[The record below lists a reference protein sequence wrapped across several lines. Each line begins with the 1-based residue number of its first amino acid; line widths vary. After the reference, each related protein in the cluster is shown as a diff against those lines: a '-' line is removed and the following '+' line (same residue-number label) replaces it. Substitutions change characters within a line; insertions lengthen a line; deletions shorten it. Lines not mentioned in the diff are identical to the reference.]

1 MTWTSRRITMFSD
14 EARAEMCRRR
24 MGNAYIHPVSQRC
37 FLVVP
42 CETKP
47 ERVGQLIRT
56 LHSIGR
62 T

>member
-1 MTWTSRRITMFSD
+1 MFPD
-14 EARAEMCRRR
+14 ETRAEICRRR
-24 MGNAYIHPVSQRC
+24 MGNAYIHPVSARC

-47 ERVGQLIRT
+47 ERVGQLIRS